1 MARKNEDEEPFT
13 RELTEDEAAE
23 LEPSITL
30 PEDTFLSAIV
40 LRPREPFL
48 AWARAYGDPQS
59 PVDEQELRSSAVVI
73 TPELPRPD
81 LQEEWLRQNHEELF
95 AHQLAAWTKNEAI
108 WPPDRSLDALR
119 AWFEVEF
126 VPAVNDMRYQYLGPE
141 VTCAPVPLRLLI
153 DEFDAMPNDATLFVD
168 VHSGTIVSFADA
180 DVDAIEGGDARAIG
194 VSDEDLAEMRQIY
207 ESPTLIAL
215 ITHQEF
221 DEFSAMVGFAESQP
235 VASVRN
241 RLLDALHGRRSF
253 RRFKDAVAATALR
266 DRWFAWR
273 EAAVSLALQE
283 VLDDLEI
290 PYDEDLSRP
299 LSDE

>member
-1 MARKNEDEEPFT
+1 MARKNQDEEPFI

-23 LEPSITL
+23 LESSISL

-48 AWARAYGDPQS
+48 AWARAHIDPRS

-73 TPELPRPD
+73 TPELLRPE
-81 LQEEWLRQNHEELF
+81 LQEEWLRQNHDELF
-95 AHQLAAWTKNEAI
+95 AHQLAAWTKDEAT
-108 WPPDRSLDALR
+108 WPADRSLDVLR
-119 AWFEVEF
+119 AWFKVEF

-141 VTCAPVPLRLLI
+141 VTCGPVPLRLLI
-153 DEFDAMPNDATLFVD
+153 DEFDVMPNDATLFVD
-168 VHSGTIVSFADA
+168 VQSGTIVSFTDA
-180 DVDAIEGGDARAIG
+180 DVDAIEGGDARALD
-194 VSDEDLAEMRQIY
+194 VSDEDLAGMRQIY
-207 ESPTLIAL
+207 ESPTLVAL

-235 VASVRN
+235 VASARN